1 MNEVVRRILDVQ
13 IKKNEVKDILRKNI
27 GRMYNDGASRN
38 DCAGWIHNDLDA
50 AGFLNTRNHVREYE
64 AMQAVMGQIDPA
76 TIPGLTV
83 DQRVALARFAK
94 PQRAD
99 SGPTG
104 ADKAGYRGLVRW
116 AASTLLEIDPAQAGH
131 DDIVAA
137 NDASVKVI
145 LGLGYALGERHGK
158 QSDFWN
164 AFLFENP
171 DFAKAL
177 NEAAQVHSLTDEAIA
192 KFWPSIISEEGKAEL
207 RADYDALMVQ
217 MYAFEP
223 QQWMGQKDLERKL
236 WYSHDGAMNLIADV
250 CTVTTLSYEEC
261 VLIYAR
267 GRGFIRDDAPIM
279 ASPYTGKKYE
289 RKEGKRHV

>member
-1 MNEVVRRILDVQ
+1 MQ
-13 IKKNEVKDILRKNI
+13 IKKNEVKTILRKNI
-27 GRMYNDGASRN
+27 GRMYNDGASLN

-64 AMQAVMGQIDPA
+64 AMQAVMGQVDPA
-76 TIPGLTV
+76 TVPGLTV

-94 PQRAD
+94 PEGAD
-99 SGPTG
+99 SGPCSANEAPYG
-104 ADKAGYRGLVRW
+104 GLVSW
-116 AASTLLEIDPAQAGH
+116 AAATLLEIDPEHASR
-131 DDIVAA
+131 DEIIKA
-137 NDASVKVI
+137 NDATVKVI
-145 LGLGYALGERHGK
+145 LGFGYALGERHGK

-177 NEAAQVHSLTDEAIA
+177 DEADPVHSLTDEAIA
-192 KFWPSIISEEGKAEL
+192 KFWPDVISAEGKSEL

-223 QQWMGQKDLERKL
+223 QQWMGPGDLERKR

-261 VLIYAR
+261 VLIYVR